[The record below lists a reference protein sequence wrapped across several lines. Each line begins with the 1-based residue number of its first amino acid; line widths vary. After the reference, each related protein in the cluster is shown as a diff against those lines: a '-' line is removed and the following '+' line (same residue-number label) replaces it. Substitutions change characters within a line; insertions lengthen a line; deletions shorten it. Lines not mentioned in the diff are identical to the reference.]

1 MMHMV
6 VLLKYQI
13 VIFASNCT
21 DARGEIMR
29 NSVFLSFIFSLLV
42 IIHDLISRTQ
52 ASTQAR
58 ASAEKSTSQ
67 VNYSWVSSAYI
78 WYISLWDRIIAPR
91 GRVYI
96 QKMMGPKTDPCGTPK
111 TSCDRE
117 ERTLWMDTHCVRSLR
132 YVLNMRNTD
141 PDSPTCSF
149 RKWSRISW
157 STVSKA
163 ADRSSNTRKTC
174 SFLPTPSWHHYV
186 LSRVQSP
193 YYGHFCM
200 RIAFYPVGYF
210 SPSAL
215 VVGLL
220 QLFQLPLTEIINS
233 KLAESSKNHL
243 DWESTSSRGVWL

>member
-1 MMHMV
+1 
-6 VLLKYQI
+6 
-13 VIFASNCT
+13 
-21 DARGEIMR
+21 MR

-42 IIHDLISRTQ
+42 IIHDLISRIQ

-58 ASAEKSTSQ
+58 ASAEESTSQ
-67 VNYSWVSSAYI
+67 VKYSWVSSAYI

-117 ERTLWMDTHCVRSLR
+117 ERTLWMDTYCVRSLR
-132 YVLNMRNTD
+132 YVSNMRNTD

-174 SFLPTPSWHHYV
+174 FFLSTAIMISLCTLKSAVSVLWPLLYADCILSSRLFFSKCFSSWAATIF
-186 LSRVQSP
+186 LITFDRNDRFETGRKFWKSSGSRVDFFKR
-193 YYGHFCM
+193 GLT
-200 RIAFYPVGYF
+200 IADF
-210 SPSAL
+210 SSE
-215 VVGLL
+215 G
-220 QLFQLPLTEIINS
+220 
-233 KLAESSKNHL
+233 K
-243 DWESTSSRGVWL
+243 